1 LGDRFAAHPQGAP
14 RGWATRSTG
23 EFSNGTSGENYSGIN
38 TTSDFSGLTSSAC
51 ALANAAARLA
61 MDGLD
66 LCTAALHAEEV
77 EAHGARFRALGPDAM
92 PGRLLGIL
100 WHQTLQFGLGL
111 FMFEMR
117 RTGPRE
123 NRSKLRPGIGGAHVD
138 DADGLDAGLWRL
150 DPKQPRWLA
159 ALDTAPVDAGVILP
173 RSAV

>member
-1 LGDRFAAHPQGAP
+1 
-14 RGWATRSTG
+14 
-23 EFSNGTSGENYSGIN
+23 
-38 TTSDFSGLTSSAC
+38 
-51 ALANAAARLA
+51 

-150 DPKQPRWLA
+150 DPEQPRWLA
-159 ALDTAPVDAGVILP
+159 TLHAAPELPLGRHNQMLIERVGMGGDLDPLSAPG
-173 RSAV
+173 